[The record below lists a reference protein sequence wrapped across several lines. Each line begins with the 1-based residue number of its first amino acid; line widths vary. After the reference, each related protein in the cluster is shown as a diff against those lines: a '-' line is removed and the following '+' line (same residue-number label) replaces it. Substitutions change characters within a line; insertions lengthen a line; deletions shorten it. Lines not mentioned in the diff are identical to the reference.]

1 MNDDDNDKD
10 INWLLL
16 AITLLTIAMLALAV
30 ADHIWRL
37 IAAT

>member
-1 MNDDDNDKD
+1 MSDDDKD

-16 AITLLTIAMLALAV
+16 AITLMTIAMLVVAI

-37 IAAT
+37 IAKT